1 MAKVAKGTAVV
12 VLVIGGFAACSGPTP
27 RMRPG
32 ALPPTITDL
41 ERDVRLMLSYD
52 ANGDG
57 IVTRQE
63 LDEGLRR
70 QFAACD
76 VNGDGKLDSKET
88 QDENQRRFM
97 ANGTLASPLID
108 WNQDGFVSF
117 EEFATTAHS
126 VFDQLD
132 KDRDGRLTSDELRLP
147 RRGRG
152 IVPGMEDQGGRGRR
166 GG

>member
-1 MAKVAKGTAVV
+1 MIKLTKLAAATLFA
-12 VLVIGGFAACSGPTP
+12 FCAACSSPGP
-27 RMRPG
+27 RARPG
-32 ALPPTITDL
+32 AGPPLITDL

-52 ANGDG
+52 ANSDG
-57 IVTRQE
+57 TVTRQE

-70 QFAACD
+70 QFAAAD
-76 VNGDGKLDSKET
+76 VNGDGRLDSQET
-88 QDENQRRFM
+88 QAENQRRFM

-132 KDRDGRLTSDELRLP
+132 KDKDGRLTPDELRLP
-147 RRGRG
+147 RGRG
-152 IVPGMEDQGGRGRR
+152 GVPGMPAQGQRGRR

>member
-1 MAKVAKGTAVV
+1 MTKVAFVAALAV
-12 VLVIGGFAACSGPTP
+12 LTIGSACAGPGSGP

-32 ALPPTITDL
+32 AFPPTVTDL
-41 ERDVRLMLSYD
+41 ERDIRLMLSYD
-52 ANGDG
+52 ANSDG
-57 IVTRQE
+57 TVTREE
-63 LDEGLRR
+63 LDTGLRR
-70 QFAACD
+70 QFAVSD
-76 VNGDGKLDSKET
+76 VNGDGRLDNRET

-117 EEFATTAHS
+117 EEFATTARS

-132 KDRDGRLTSDELRLP
+132 KDHDGRLTPDELRLP
-147 RRGRG
+147 RGRRGAS
-152 IVPGMEDQGGRGRR
+152 PEMEGQGGRGRR

>member
-1 MAKVAKGTAVV
+1 MTKLPTLSAVA
-12 VLVIGGFAACSGPTP
+12 VLVIGAACSSPGP
-27 RMRPG
+27 RARPG
-32 ALPPTITDL
+32 AVPPPITDL

-57 IVTRQE
+57 TVTRQE
-63 LDEGLRR
+63 LDEGLHR
-70 QFAACD
+70 QFAICD
-76 VNGDGKLDSKET
+76 VNGDGRLDSQET
-88 QDENQRRFM
+88 QAENQRRFM

-126 VFDQLD
+126 VFDGLD
-132 KDRDGRLTSDELRLP
+132 KDKDGRLTPDELRLP
-147 RRGRG
+147 RGRG
-152 IVPGMEDQGGRGRR
+152 GFPGMPVQGERGRR

>member
-1 MAKVAKGTAVV
+1 MVKVAKGAAVA
-12 VLVIGGFAACSGPTP
+12 VLIIGAVSACSGSTP

-52 ANGDG
+52 ANSDG
-57 IVTRQE
+57 TVSRQE

-117 EEFATTAHS
+117 DEFATTAHS

-132 KDRDGRLTSDELRLP
+132 KDKDGRLTSDELRLP
-147 RRGRG
+147 RGGRG
-152 IVPGMEDQGGRGRR
+152 IMPGMEGRGGRGRR